1 LWIREIISEVRG
13 ARLETSVDVFAKFV
27 EVVCVKVFVDL
38 NPPFEII
45 ICILAGI
52 YINNQYIIILLNY

>member
-27 EVVCVKVFVDL
+27 EVICVKVFVDL
-38 NPPFEII
+38 TPPFDII
-45 ICILAGI
+45 IGILAGI
-52 YINNQYIIILLNY
+52 YINN

>member
-1 LWIREIISEVRG
+1 LWIREIIAEVRG
-13 ARLETSVDVFAKFV
+13 ARLETRVDVFAKFV

-45 ICILAGI
+45 IGILAGI